1 MKVEINQTINKI
13 EITSKGKV
21 EIKDNVMPIEIYKCK
36 VVEGGSILPI
46 DKIWVA
52 KIDTLSTAQNN
63 PNVSVFLNTFE
74 NPFIVTR
81 VATGAYVISN
91 PEINII
97 DTEIDMLSCQSTGAG
112 SNSLLFR
119 RFNDNSIII
128 TVHNYANLIQQL
140 DNRFNQIVK
149 IYKYKI

>member
-1 MKVEINQTINKI
+1 MKVVINQTINKV
-13 EITSKGKV
+13 EIKSKGKI
-21 EIKDNVMPIEIYKCK
+21 EIKDNVMPVEIYKCK
-36 VVEGGSILPI
+36 GGDGSILPI

-52 KIDTLSTAQNN
+52 KIDTLSTSQNH

-81 VATGAYVISN
+81 GATGAYVISN